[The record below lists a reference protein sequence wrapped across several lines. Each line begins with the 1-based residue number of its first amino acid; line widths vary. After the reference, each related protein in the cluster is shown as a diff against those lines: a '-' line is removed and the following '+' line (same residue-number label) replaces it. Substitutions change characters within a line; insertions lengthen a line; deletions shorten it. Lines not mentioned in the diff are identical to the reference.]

1 MALLVNKLIQRQCRL
16 ISQNLVSSRAA
27 SSFTMTPVQDYNAKK
42 EFWNKNRE
50 LNRPTSPH
58 LSVYKIQLTTTLSI
72 LHRITGAGTGALFYA
87 GAIGLPLCTTMSFP
101 EVVQIINNTVP
112 SFLIVASKTAIG
124 GSLIYHTL
132 NGVRHLFWDYGYGF
146 KLRELYLSGYVV
158 VALTA
163 LGTGYIFIKS

>member
-1 MALLVNKLIQRQCRL
+1 MSLLVNNLIQKQCRL
-16 ISQNLVSSRAA
+16 MAMNMNHSRAA
-27 SSFTMTPVQDYNAKK
+27 SNFTMTPVQDYTTKK

-58 LSVYKIQLTTTLSI
+58 LSVYKIQLTSTLSI
-72 LHRITGAGTGALFYA
+72 LHRATGAGTGVAFYA

-101 EVVQIINNTVP
+101 EVVHLIQDAAP
-112 SFLIVASKTAIG
+112 SFLIVATKTAIG

-163 LGTGYIFIKS
+163 LGTGYVFIKS

>member
-1 MALLVNKLIQRQCRL
+1 MAM
-16 ISQNLVSSRAA
+16 NLVPARAA
-27 SSFTMTPVQDYNAKK
+27 SNFTITPVEDYTAKK

-72 LHRITGAGTGALFYA
+72 LHRITGAGTGAIFYA

-101 EVVQIINNTVP
+101 EVVHLIQATVP

-124 GSLIYHTL
+124 GGLIYHTL

-146 KLRELYLSGYVV
+146 KLRELYISGYVV